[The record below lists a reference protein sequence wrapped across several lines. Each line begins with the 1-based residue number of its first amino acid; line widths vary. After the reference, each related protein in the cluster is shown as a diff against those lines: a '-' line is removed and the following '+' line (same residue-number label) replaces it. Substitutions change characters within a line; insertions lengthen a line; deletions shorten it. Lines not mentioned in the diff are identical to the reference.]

1 MAMKALIIT
10 ESYLPRIGG
19 VEKHIAG
26 IKPYLEQADFELKIF
41 DKSAIL
47 KDHSLKK
54 FFGLLEIWW
63 ALFKKIKWISEADVI
78 FIHDVFIYYL
88 PFKFLFPRKKIIT
101 TFHGWEKIYPIPLKN
116 IIYKQVAQKLSHRT
130 ISIGNYINKYYH
142 LQKKNNDLSYGA
154 VDLPTIKVDLKT
166 KEKNSF
172 IFVGRLEKDTGL
184 AIFLE
189 FLDILFEKKIIFS
202 VKFCGD
208 GPMRK
213 NCLQYGEVLG
223 FVDIGKF
230 LAKTEFCFAGG
241 YLSILEAMAYQNI
254 VLSAFDNELKKN
266 YLLDSPF
273 AQNIIYADQAQLLF
287 ERYSNLQNRNQI
299 IQSNYNLAKQHSFVK
314 LANLYLKASLEK

>member
-10 ESYLPRIGG
+10 ESYLPKIGG

-26 IKPYLEQADFELKIF
+26 IKPYLEKAGFELKIF
-41 DKSAIL
+41 DKSAIF
-47 KDHSLKK
+47 KNRFLKK

-88 PFKFLFPRKKIIT
+88 PFKFIFPRKKIIT
-101 TFHGWEKIYPIPLKN
+101 TFHGWERIYPIPLKN
-116 IIYKQVAQKLSHRT
+116 ILYKQIAQKFSHKT
-130 ISIGNYINKYYH
+130 ISIGAYINKYYH
-142 LQKKNNDLSYGA
+142 LQNKNNYLSYGA
-154 VDLPTIKVDLKT
+154 VNLPTIKIDPKT
-166 KEKNSF
+166 KKKNSF
-172 IFVGRLEKDTGL
+172 LFVGRLEKDTGL

-189 FLDILFEKKIIFS
+189 FLNILIEKKIIFS

-208 GPMRK
+208 GPMKK

-273 AQNIIYADQAQLLF
+273 AQNIIYADQALVLF
-287 ERYSNLQNRNQI
+287 EKYNHLQNQNQI
-299 IQSNYNLAKQHSFVK
+299 VKDNVDLAKQFSFAK
-314 LANLYLKASLEK
+314 LANLYIETSLEK